1 MNLGKSAGAVFHGKL
16 TISGQSVDVV
26 FDKMAVFGADRLGHV
41 YAKIRLGLLFR
52 PNRRVFLINSPT
64 LQASDRKWALWGTF
78 IVWKLCL

>member
-1 MNLGKSAGAVFHGKL
+1 MNLGQSAGAVFHGKL

-52 PNRRVFLINSPT
+52 PNQYF
-64 LQASDRKWALWGTF
+64 
-78 IVWKLCL
+78 